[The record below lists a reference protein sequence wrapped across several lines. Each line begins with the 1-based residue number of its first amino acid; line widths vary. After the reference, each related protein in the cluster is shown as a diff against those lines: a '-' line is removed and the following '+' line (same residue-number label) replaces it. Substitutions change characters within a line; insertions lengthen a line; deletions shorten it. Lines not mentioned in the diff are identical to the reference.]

1 MKPKPIHHHRSTT
14 PSNLIPCNFHET
26 VTLNQNPKF
35 RRPSISVYNPKSI
48 VRFFRIAIL
57 NLYSLVSSVQNWQT
71 LNLCFSLLF
80 LQCTRRRRRVTKP
93 MNTTVSSSLLLEISA
108 ADVSFS
114 LPLLYRCCLHLRL
127 WLKLFTMWVQ
137 SSLMRSEF
145 EEFELKFHSEESILW
160 R

>member
-48 VRFFRIAIL
+48 
-57 NLYSLVSSVQNWQT
+57 
-71 LNLCFSLLF
+71 
-80 LQCTRRRRRVTKP
+80 CTRRRRRVTKP

-127 WLKLFTMWVQ
+127 IHFVKIGYFEIQTYLKQLSCQISDPVP
-137 SSLMRSEF
+137 L
-145 EEFELKFHSEESILW
+145 
-160 R
+160 